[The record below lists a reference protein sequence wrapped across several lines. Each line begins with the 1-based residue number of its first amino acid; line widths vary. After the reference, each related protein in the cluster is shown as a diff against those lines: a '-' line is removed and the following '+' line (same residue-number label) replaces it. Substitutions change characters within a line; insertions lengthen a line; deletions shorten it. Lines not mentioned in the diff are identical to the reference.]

1 MSIAVEGVVPMLLVY
16 DVPTSIA
23 FYRDQLGFDVVHHS
37 APFDNAKDNFG
48 WALLRLNGCELM
60 VNNMYEDN
68 IRPPQPDVVRA
79 KTHSDVTL
87 YFACRGIDGTHAY
100 LKSQGIAVSDPI
112 TTYYKM
118 RQISLKDPDG
128 YSIVFQWPSE

>member
-16 DVPTSIA
+16 DVPTSVA

-37 APFDNAKDNFG
+37 ASFDEAKDNFG

-68 IRPPQPDVVRA
+68 VRPVQPDAVRA
-79 KTHSDVTL
+79 KAHSDLTL
-87 YFACRGIDGTHAY
+87 YLACRDIGGTHAY
-100 LKSQGIAVSDPI
+100 LKAQGLSVSDPV

-118 RQISLKDPDG
+118 RQISLKDFDG

>member
-1 MSIAVEGVVPMLLVY
+1 
-16 DVPTSIA
+16 
-23 FYRDQLGFDVVHHS
+23 
-37 APFDNAKDNFG
+37 
-48 WALLRLNGCELM
+48 